1 MVDAFIN
8 LDGFVE
14 WGYFGLFM
22 AAFLA
27 ATILPFGS
35 EVVFGGLIAAGFD
48 VWTSITVATIGNSI
62 GGMTNYWLGSFGK
75 IEWIERFMKVKRERI
90 EKVQAW
96 LHGRGAIM
104 SFFVFLPG
112 VGDIIALAL
121 GFMRANPWLV
131 LIFMTLGKF
140 ARYVVVGFGLQEILS
155 WF

>member
-1 MVDAFIN
+1 M
-8 LDGFVE
+8 LDGFAE

-22 AAFLA
+22 ASFLA

-35 EVVFGGLIAAGFD
+35 EVVNAALNETGFAI
-48 VWTSITVATIGNSI
+48 WTSALFATNGNSM
-62 GGMTNYWLGSFGK
+62 GGMTCYWLGSFGR
-75 IEWIERFMKVKRERI
+75 IEWVERFMKVKRERI
-90 EKVQAW
+90 EKMQAW

-112 VGDIIALAL
+112 VGDIIAVAL

-131 LIFMTLGKF
+131 LLFMTLGKF
-140 ARYVVVGFGLQEILS
+140 ARYVVVGFGLQQILS